1 MPASFALTYNSLVD
15 LIQQYA
21 DQQNNTNFIDTIP
34 TFVLFAQRR
43 IAREIKI
50 LGLQEYVTSTFTA
63 TNGVIAKP
71 SRWLQTIEMNLGA
84 QAGTIYKTTITARG
98 SLYQFPPTV
107 TGPAGTEFASFIV
120 NGELNQIGIV
130 NGGSGN
136 AAGPL
141 ALTIT
146 PATDDDTGTGA
157 AATYESYVGNNTRK
171 ILLPLVYEV
180 ARQYWPNAL
189 LVGEPKFYSDYDFS
203 HWLIVPT
210 PEAALPLEVGYYQV
224 ADLIDTDHQ
233 ENWLTANAPDLLLYA
248 CLLEAYPFLQNA
260 EKQAIWQAMY
270 DRAAAGFVTE
280 DAGRVAGRETVRMK
294 TGAPAQ

>member
-1 MPASFALTYNSLVD
+1 MASFALTYNSLVTA
-15 LIQQYA
+15 IQSYTT
-21 DQQNNTNFIDTIP
+21 QQNNTQFIANIP
-34 TFVLFAQRR
+34 TFILFAQRR

-84 QAGTIYKTTITARG
+84 QAGTVYKTTITARG

-107 TGPAGTEFASFIV
+107 TGPTGTTFQSFLV
-120 NGELNQIGIV
+120 NGELNQIGIID
-130 NGGSGN
+130 GGSGN
-136 AAGPL
+136 APGPL

-146 PATDDDTGTGA
+146 NATEDDTGIGA
-157 AATYESYVGNNTRK
+157 TATYESYVGNNTRK

-189 LVGEPKFYSDYDFS
+189 LVDEPKFYSDYDFN

-210 PEAALPLEVGYYQV
+210 PAAALPLEVGYFQV
-224 ADLIDTDHQ
+224 ADLIDEDHQ
-233 ENWLTANAPDLLLYA
+233 TNWLTDNAPDLLLYA
-248 CLLEAYPFLQNA
+248 CLLEAYPFLQNP
-260 EKQAIWQAMY
+260 EKQAIWQSMY
-270 DRAAAGFVTE
+270 DRASAGFITE
-280 DAGRVAGRETVRMK
+280 DVGRVAGRETVRIK
-294 TGAPAQ
+294 AGAPAQ